1 MFRLDELEEQRA
13 AKRQANDLD
22 RESQKSINLENSSPI
37 TTSHVIDMD
46 LSEEDSSSEDLTSH
60 LIVVREKNTS
70 LEEDRAQAYQSRL
83 ATSDSFNTFQFWRE
97 PVQSLVLPEA
107 LIATDQEDENSNE
120 TTKTE
125 KETKPLM
132 NVDLPLENEFE
143 DEEEEMEIEPLFGD
157 EDDFDD
163 SRVEELHKLENH
175 LKRVLDKGNK
185 EMDHL
190 TQELSEAK
198 LGNNSGL
205 LII

>member
-1 MFRLDELEEQRA
+1 MR
-13 AKRQANDLD
+13 
-22 RESQKSINLENSSPI
+22 
-37 TTSHVIDMD
+37 
-46 LSEEDSSSEDLTSH
+46 
-60 LIVVREKNTS
+60 
-70 LEEDRAQAYQSRL
+70 
-83 ATSDSFNTFQFWRE
+83 
-97 PVQSLVLPEA
+97 
-107 LIATDQEDENSNE
+107 
-120 TTKTE
+120 KTE